1 MDQAVIG
8 SEVSCVPDVIFRG
21 KGKGCAVASGWA
33 REEVEATVAA
43 YLAMLRA
50 ELSGMLYSKAEH
62 RRKLL
67 PLLQSRSEQSI
78 EFKHANISAILIEL
92 GFPFISGYKPRSN
105 YQGLLYEVVSDQLAG
120 DPLIHKLAAD
130 DTEQLAAVPTV
141 DDILNALTEPPKP
154 VAPKNRVAAPT
165 ALYAV
170 APVNY
175 LEREASNR
183 SLGLAGEEFVIN
195 FERAR
200 LIHAGVENLA
210 SKIEHVAKVRGDAA
224 GYDVLSFEQSGE
236 EKLIEVKTTKYGA
249 HAPFFVSR
257 NELEVSKAQA
267 SRYHLYRVFEFR
279 ERPLLFTLHGALSST
294 CALDPTNYIAR
305 VG

>member
-1 MDQAVIG
+1 M
-8 SEVSCVPDVIFRG
+8 P
-21 KGKGCAVASGWA
+21 SGWA

-43 YLAMLRA
+43 YFAMLHA
-50 ELSGMLYSKAEH
+50 ELSGTSYSKADY
-62 RRKLL
+62 RRSLL
-67 PLLQSRSEQSI
+67 PLLQGRSAQSV

-105 YQGLLYEVVSDQLAG
+105 YQGLLFEVVAERLAAN
-120 DPLIHKLAAD
+120 PVIQKLAAA
-130 DTEQLAAVPTV
+130 DTEKIVKIPTV
-141 DDILNALTEPPKP
+141 EDILSALTEPPKP
-154 VAPKNRVAAPT
+154 VALKNRVAAPSASYST
-165 ALYAV
+165 

-200 LIHAGVENLA
+200 LIHAGAENLA

-224 GYDVLSFEQSGE
+224 GFDVLSYEQSGADR
-236 EKLIEVKTTKYGA
+236 LIEVKTTKYGA
-249 HAPFFVSR
+249 HTPFFISR
-257 NELEVSKAQA
+257 NELEVSKTQTN
-267 SRYHLYRVFEFR
+267 RYHLYRVFEFR
-279 ERPLLFTLHGALSST
+279 ERPLLFTLRGALSST
-294 CALDPTNYIAR
+294 CTLDPTNYIAR